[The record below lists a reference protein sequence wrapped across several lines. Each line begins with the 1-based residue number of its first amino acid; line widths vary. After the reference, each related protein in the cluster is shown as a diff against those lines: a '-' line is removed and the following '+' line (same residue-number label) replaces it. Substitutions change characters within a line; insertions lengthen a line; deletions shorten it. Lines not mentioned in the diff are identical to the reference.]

1 MLNSFGHPVPRVA
14 GQLQRMGRGAIAKV
28 VKTEF
33 TDAADTLVL
42 DLSAGYKVDELKKL
56 ERTFVFSRGAAGRSQ

>member
-1 MLNSFGHPVPRVA
+1 MPRVA
-14 GQLQRMGRGAIAKV
+14 GRLQEMSREAVAKV

-42 DLSAGYKVDELKKL
+42 DLSGAYKVPELKKL
-56 ERTFVFSRGAAGRSQ
+56 ERTFVFSRGAPAR